1 MIMKRKYKIH
11 FIENFIAGSI
21 QSVFTLIDMKL
32 QTNDSP
38 LNVLDDIPKELLHWL
53 CFLQYLQ
60 TQKELDPL
68 HEGWLAV
75 AHCPLQF

>member
-1 MIMKRKYKIH
+1 MKRKYKIH
-11 FIENFIAGSI
+11 FTENFIAGSI
-21 QSVFTLIDMKL
+21 QSVFTLTDMKL
-32 QTNDSP
+32 QTNYSP

-60 TQKELDPL
+60 TQKELDLL

>member
-1 MIMKRKYKIH
+1 MLLNILLQV
-11 FIENFIAGSI
+11 SL
-21 QSVFTLIDMKL
+21 SVFTLTDMKL

-38 LNVLDDIPKELLHWL
+38 LNVLDDIPKELSHWL

>member
-1 MIMKRKYKIH
+1 
-11 FIENFIAGSI
+11 
-21 QSVFTLIDMKL
+21 MKL
-32 QTNDSP
+32 KTNDSP